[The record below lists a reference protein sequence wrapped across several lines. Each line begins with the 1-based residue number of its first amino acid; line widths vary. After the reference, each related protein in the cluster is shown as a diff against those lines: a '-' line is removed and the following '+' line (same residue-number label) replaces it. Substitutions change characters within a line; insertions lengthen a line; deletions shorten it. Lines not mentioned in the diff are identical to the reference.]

1 MDDSRI
7 PFFHL
12 TVEGAP
18 VAKGRPRMTKTGRV
32 YTPSKTRAY
41 EERIRQLTAIE
52 MVGRSATES
61 PVIVHVAAVFESP
74 PSWSQA
80 KRLAVLQGG
89 AFHAIKP
96 DVDNVVKAALDGICF
111 ENGAVRD
118 DKQIVELCAFKHY
131 GSHARLMIDVFEIGS
146 STVDRF
152 SQRWRAWERPGWASP
167 K

>member
-18 VAKGRPRMTKTGRV
+18 VAKGRPRMTKAGRV

-74 PSWSQA
+74 PSWSRA

-96 DVDNVVKAALDGICF
+96 DVDNVVKTALDGICF

-118 DKQIVELCAFKHY
+118 DKQIVELCAFKAY
-131 GSHARLMIDVFEIGS
+131 GPHARLMIDVFEIGS
-146 STVDRF
+146 TVDRF
-152 SQRWRAWERPGWASP
+152 SHRWRAWERPGWTSP

>member
-74 PSWSQA
+74 PSWPKA
-80 KRLAVLQGG
+80 KQLALLQGG
-89 AFHAIKP
+89 VFHAIKP
-96 DVDNVVKAALDGICF
+96 DLDNLVKTALDGICF

-118 DKQIVELCAFKHY
+118 DKQIVELCAFKSY
-131 GSHARLMIDVFEIGS
+131 GPHARLMLDVFEIDS
-146 STVDRF
+146 IVDRF
-152 SQRWRAWERPGWASP
+152 SHRWRAWERPGWASP

>member
-32 YTPSKTRAY
+32 YTPAKTRAY

-74 PSWSQA
+74 PSWPKA
-80 KRLAVLQGG
+80 KQLALLQGG
-89 AFHAIKP
+89 VFHAIKP
-96 DVDNVVKAALDGICF
+96 DLDNLVKTALDGIC
-111 ENGAVRD
+111 
-118 DKQIVELCAFKHY
+118 Y
-131 GSHARLMIDVFEIGS
+131 GPHARLMLDVFEIDS
-146 STVDRF
+146 IVDRF
-152 SQRWRAWERPGWASP
+152 SHRWRAWERPGWTSP